1 MQVWGAG
8 GLAQQ
13 LGGSLAVLADKL
25 SLIPSPHRQL
35 TTSETLGPGE
45 PLQDPELEYT
55 YPNTHMI

>member
-55 YPNTHMI
+55 